1 MGYENASP
9 DSPRHPNFRAMF
21 SSILIANRGEISRR
35 IMRTARRLGL
45 RTVAVYSDADTDAA
59 FVREA
64 DEAVWIGAAPAAE
77 SYLKGDRIIDAALKT
92 RAEAIHP
99 GYGFLS
105 ENAGFAEAVAKAGLT
120 WIGPPPEA
128 IRAMGL
134 KDAAKALME
143 KHGVPVT
150 PGYHG
155 EDQTPKTLKAAAKKI
170 GYPVLIKAVAGGG
183 GRGMRKVDA
192 EKDFDAALVSAQ
204 REAKGSFGD
213 DRVLVEKFV
222 ENPRHI
228 EVQVFGDN
236 HGNYIHLYE
245 RDCSLQRR
253 RQKVIEEAPAPG
265 MTEAV
270 RKAMTDAALMAAKA
284 VGYRNAGTI
293 EFIVDG
299 SGALRPDGFWFMEMN
314 TRLQVEHPV
323 SEMITGLDFVEL
335 QLRVAS
341 GEKLPAQSEINL
353 MGHAVEARLCAED
366 PARGFLPSSGKL
378 EVFDVANPPHKR
390 TVKARLDSAVDAGDV
405 VPSTYDSMIAKAIV
419 HAPTRDEAF
428 ASAAQWMK
436 TLRVWPLATNAAF
449 LGNLF
454 EHPVVRTGKATTA
467 LVELEL
473 ASLAEPTQAES
484 DTALACGA
492 VALTLLDQ
500 DASGPWGVADGFR
513 INGAARISQRFE
525 HAGTVHAVSL
535 GDHKAEWTDVQSGFA
550 SARVHGRA
558 SVDGRDVDYGC
569 EAEVRSGQGVSLSAA
584 SGGIEDVIL
593 VRRLAD
599 GPVLFHHGRALA
611 LRSPDFSHA
620 IEGLAAGDD
629 IRAPMPGKILEVKAT
644 AGQDVKRGDPL
655 VVMEAMKMEHTLA
668 APRDGKIAEVSATAG
683 TQTSEGAVLV
693 KLEPAPE

>member
-9 DSPRHPNFRAMF
+9 DSPPHPNFRAMF

-45 RTVAVYSDADTDAA
+45 RTVAVYSDVDTDAA

-64 DEAVWIGAAPAAE
+64 DEAVRIGAAPAAD
-77 SYLKGDRIIDAALKT
+77 SYLKGDRIIEAALKT

-105 ENAGFAEAVAKAGLT
+105 ENAAFAEAVAKAGLT

-155 EDQTPKTLKAAAKKI
+155 EDQSPKTLKAAAKKI

-192 EKDFDAALVSAQ
+192 EKDFDDALTSAQ

-378 EVFDVANPPHKR
+378 EVFDVNNPPNKR
-390 TVKARLDSAVDAGDV
+390 TVKSRLDSAVEAGDV
-405 VPSTYDSMIAKAIV
+405 VPPTYDSMIAKAIV
-419 HAPTRDEAF
+419 HAPTREEVF
-428 ASAAQWMK
+428 AAAGQWMK

-454 EHPVVRTGKATTA
+454 EHPVVRAGKATTA

-500 DASGPWGVADGFR
+500 GAAEGPWGVSDGFR
-513 INGAARISQRFE
+513 INGAAHIGQRFE
-525 HAGTVHAVSL
+525 HAGAVHAVSL
-535 GDHKAEWTDVQSGFA
+535 SEHKTEWAAGHISG
-550 SARVHGRA
+550 RVHGRA
-558 SVDGRDVDYGC
+558 TVDGRTVDYGC
-569 EAEVRSGQGVSLSAA
+569 EAEVRAGQSVNLSAA
-584 SGGIEDVIL
+584 SGGLEETIT

-599 GPVLFHHGRALA
+599 GPVLFHHGRAIA

-620 IEGLAAGDD
+620 VDGLAAGDD
-629 IRAPMPGKILEVKAT
+629 IRSPMPGKILEVKAK
-644 AGQDVKRGDPL
+644 AGQEVKRGDPL
-655 VVMEAMKMEHTLA
+655 VVMEAMKMEHTLT
-668 APRDGKIAEVSATAG
+668 APRDGKVAEVTAAAG
-683 TQTSEGAVLV
+683 TQTAEGVVLV

>member
-1 MGYENASP
+1 
-9 DSPRHPNFRAMF
+9 MF

-45 RTVAVYSDADTDAA
+45 RTAAVYSDADAGAA

-64 DEAVWIGAAPAAE
+64 DDAVWIGAAPAAE
-77 SYLKGDRIIDAALKT
+77 SYLKGERIIEAALDT
-92 RAEAIHP
+92 GAEAIHP

-155 EDQTPKTLKAAAKKI
+155 EDQSLKTLKAAAKKI

-192 EKDFDAALVSAQ
+192 EADFEAALVSAQ
-204 REAKGSFGD
+204 REAKASFGD

-236 HGNYIHLYE
+236 HGNYIHLFE

-265 MTEAV
+265 MTAAV
-270 RKAMTDAALMAAKA
+270 REAMTGAAIMAARA

-323 SEMITGLDFVEL
+323 TEMITGLDLVEL
-335 QLRVAS
+335 QLRVAA
-341 GEKLPAQSEINL
+341 GEKLPRQSDIELN
-353 MGHAVEARLCAED
+353 GHAVEARLCAED
-366 PARGFLPSSGKL
+366 PARGFLPSSGFL
-378 EVFDVANPPHKR
+378 EAFDLSAFAMDEGGPV
-390 TVKARLDSAVDAGDV
+390 TLRLDSAVDEGDM
-405 VPSTYDSMIAKAIV
+405 VPATYDSMIAKAIA
-419 HAPTRDEAF
+419 HGPTRDDALDALAQGLREAE
-428 ASAAQWMK
+428 
-436 TLRVWPLATNAAF
+436 VWPVATNAA
-449 LGNLF
+449 LLANLADNIEF
-454 EHPVVRTGKATTA
+454 RAGEATTN
-467 LVELEL
+467 LVEANLSEL
-473 ASLAEPTQAES
+473 ADVEEAELAELLILGAAGMG
-484 DTALACGA
+484 ALASSGA
-492 VALTLLDQ
+492 D
-500 DASGPWGVADGFR
+500 PWSDADGFR
-513 INGAARISQRFE
+513 VNGAARATFLLEVGGKS
-525 HAGTVHAVSL
+525 HTVVLTPDAHGEPQAIVDGEALEIDVEAAPLPDGVLVS
-535 GDHKAEWTDVQSGFA
+535 GAIQGVDVMGVVRNLSDSPVVFA
-550 SARVHGRA
+550 RGRA
-558 SVDGRDVDYGC
+558 M
-569 EAEVRSGQGVSLSAA
+569 
-584 SGGIEDVIL
+584 
-593 VRRLAD
+593 
-599 GPVLFHHGRALA
+599 A
-611 LRSPDFSHA
+611 LRRPDYSNA
-620 IEGLAAGDD
+620 IDGLAAGDD
-629 IRAPMPGKILEVKAT
+629 IRAPMPGKVLDVKTSVGKA
-644 AGQDVKRGDPL
+644 VKRGDAL
-655 VVMEAMKMEHTLA
+655 VVMEAMKMEHSLT
-668 APRDGKIAEVSATAG
+668 APRDGVVQAVNATAG
-683 TQTSEGAVLV
+683 AQTIEGAVLIR
-693 KLEPAPE
+693 LEPVAE

>member
-1 MGYENASP
+1 
-9 DSPRHPNFRAMF
+9 MF

-45 RTVAVYSDADTDAA
+45 RTAAVYSDADAGAA

-64 DEAVWIGAAPAAE
+64 DDAVWIGAAPAAE
-77 SYLKGDRIIDAALKT
+77 SYLKGERIIEAALDT
-92 RAEAIHP
+92 GAEAIHP

-155 EDQTPKTLKAAAKKI
+155 EDQSLKTLKAAAKKI

-192 EKDFDAALVSAQ
+192 EADFEAALVSAQ
-204 REAKGSFGD
+204 REAKASFGD

-236 HGNYIHLYE
+236 HGNYIHLFE

-265 MTEAV
+265 MTAAV
-270 RKAMTDAALMAAKA
+270 REAMTGAAIMAARA

-323 SEMITGLDFVEL
+323 TEMITGLDLVEL
-335 QLRVAS
+335 QLRVAA
-341 GEKLPAQSEINL
+341 GEKLPRQSDIELN
-353 MGHAVEARLCAED
+353 GHAVEARLCAED
-366 PARGFLPSSGKL
+366 PARGFLPSSGFL
-378 EVFDVANPPHKR
+378 EAFDLSAFAMDEGGPV
-390 TVKARLDSAVDAGDV
+390 TLRLDSAVDEGDV
-405 VPSTYDSMIAKAIV
+405 VPATYDSMIAKAIA
-419 HAPTRDEAF
+419 HGPTRDDALDALAQGLREAE
-428 ASAAQWMK
+428 
-436 TLRVWPLATNAAF
+436 VWPVATNAA
-449 LGNLF
+449 LLANLADNIEF
-454 EHPVVRTGKATTA
+454 RAGEATTN
-467 LVELEL
+467 LVEANLSEL
-473 ASLAEPTQAES
+473 ADVEDAELAELLILGAAGMG
-484 DTALACGA
+484 ALASSGA
-492 VALTLLDQ
+492 D
-500 DASGPWGVADGFR
+500 PWSDADGFR
-513 INGAARISQRFE
+513 VNGAARATFLLEVGGKS
-525 HAGTVHAVSL
+525 HTVVLTPDAHGEPQAIVDGEALEIDVEAAPLPDGVLVS
-535 GDHKAEWTDVQSGFA
+535 GAIQGVDVMGVVRNLSDSPVVFA
-550 SARVHGRA
+550 RGRA
-558 SVDGRDVDYGC
+558 M
-569 EAEVRSGQGVSLSAA
+569 
-584 SGGIEDVIL
+584 
-593 VRRLAD
+593 
-599 GPVLFHHGRALA
+599 A
-611 LRSPDFSHA
+611 LRRPDYSNA
-620 IEGLAAGDD
+620 IDGLAAGDD
-629 IRAPMPGKILEVKAT
+629 IRAPMPGKVLDVKTSVGKA
-644 AGQDVKRGDPL
+644 VKRGDAL
-655 VVMEAMKMEHTLA
+655 VVMEAMKMEHSLT
-668 APRDGKIAEVSATAG
+668 APRDGVVQAVNATAG
-683 TQTSEGAVLV
+683 AQTIEGAVLIR
-693 KLEPAPE
+693 LEPVAE